1 MENFEPLKKLGENCE
16 PTIKIGIPELEIEPK
31 APRLRRSE
39 SVTYGDNK
47 WTEHEQALFDNFMAE
62 ESSIAPGEEKPQRL
76 KNREFLHL
84 QTGVMG
90 LGYQAEA
97 LHKRTLDKAI
107 EVGEKLVEGQAEITS
122 ILKQVDDR
130 VDLLIKLLSL
140 KPNNNRNKK

>member
-1 MENFEPLKKLGENCE
+1 MNNFEV
-16 PTIKIGIPELEIEPK
+16 IKNLSEGVSDFIEAINDEEPK
-31 APRLRRSE
+31 TPRLRRSE
-39 SVTYGDNK
+39 SITYSDNK
-47 WTEHEQALFDNFMAE
+47 QWTEHEQALFDNFMAE
-62 ESSIAPGEEKPQRL
+62 ETSIAPGEEKPQRL

-84 QTGVMG
+84 QTEVMG

-97 LHKRTLDKAI
+97 LHKRTLENAI
-107 EVGEKLVEGQAEITS
+107 EIGEKLVLGQAEITS